1 MQSLCDIR
9 VENIEQSKQIERI
22 PIVNTKSG
30 LATPVITKSAQADL
44 VCVAAISIAASKR
57 GNTIAASKT
66 DNTIA
71 SLKGVIKTDL
81 V

>member
-1 MQSLCDIR
+1 MASYCDIR
-9 VENIEQSKQIERI
+9 VKNIEQPKQIDRI
-22 PIVNTKSG
+22 PIVNTESG

-44 VCVAAISIAASKR
+44 VCVAAISIA
-57 GNTIAASKT
+57 
-66 DNTIA
+66 